1 MTRFVCEI
9 IIIILGYALMGL
21 IGANPRKI
29 NFSPNIIKIN
39 TKLSSCLLKTML
51 VYAIAIMYK
60 AMTA

>member
-1 MTRFVCEI
+1 
-9 IIIILGYALMGL
+9 MGL